1 MNAISP
7 PATNNREVQLNAANL
22 SILLL
27 SNLIFNKVDEQ
38 SRFVI
43 VVKKSVP
50 EPKGDD
56 KKVASLFNF

>member
-7 PATNNREVQLNAANL
+7 PATNNREVQLNAANS

-50 EPKGDD
+50 APKGDD
-56 KKVASLFNF
+56 K